1 MASSYFKNTKT
12 LYGTRGAEI
21 NKRELAIGK
30 TKVTLY
36 QRKDN
41 GSPCWYFKMRV
52 KGERQYFKRSL
63 KTTSFT
69 EAKELAEEKVIEL
82 LGAIKAGDKIVSPTL
97 QEIFRQYRK
106 HLEDSV
112 RRGQRRTSTINNLFS
127 RLNTGQRF
135 IAAKFPSGMNTKVG
149 TLDGTVFDEYL
160 VWREAEVHGKTKN
173 QATLSMIRDELIV
186 IRAAFK
192 WANSQKLAPTKSIP
206 VWTPFKSP
214 EVRRQRFTRTDYNKV
229 TSILTAWARKKI
241 KDEKQRYYTQM
252 VRHGFLVIANTGLRS
267 GELFGLRNSD
277 MEVDPEKQEVKI
289 RVRAETTKVK
299 QERRVVLAAVEPTG
313 KGEGST
319 SVNYLIRWLNEHQLH
334 KDRKHFVFSDYDDGL
349 SSGRERF
356 YDSYKNHFR
365 PRLKK
370 HGLEKFDLYHCRH
383 MFITFRLEA
392 DQNIYKIAKATGTSL
407 TQIEKTYSHLLAE
420 QASREIQQTR
430 NRVQS
435 SEKTKVNFKNP
446 SSGGASG

>member
-1 MASSYFKNTKT
+1 
-12 LYGTRGAEI
+12 
-21 NKRELAIGK
+21 
-30 TKVTLY
+30 
-36 QRKDN
+36 
-41 GSPCWYFKMRV
+41 
-52 KGERQYFKRSL
+52 
-63 KTTSFT
+63 
-69 EAKELAEEKVIEL
+69 
-82 LGAIKAGDKIVSPTL
+82 
-97 QEIFRQYRK
+97 
-106 HLEDSV
+106 
-112 RRGQRRTSTINNLFS
+112 
-127 RLNTGQRF
+127 
-135 IAAKFPSGMNTKVG
+135 
-149 TLDGTVFDEYL
+149 
-160 VWREAEVHGKTKN
+160 
-173 QATLSMIRDELIV
+173 MIRDELIV

-192 WANSQKLAPTKSIP
+192 WANSQKLAPSKSIP
-206 VWTPFKSP
+206 VWTPFQSP

-229 TSILTAWARKKI
+229 TSILTAWSRKKT

-252 VRHGFLVIANTGLRS
+252 VRHGFLVIANSGLRS

-277 MEVDPEKQEVKI
+277 IEVDPEKQEVKI

-356 YDSYKNHFR
+356 YDSYKNQFR

-383 MFITFRLEA
+383 MFITCRLEA
-392 DQNIYKIAKATGTSL
+392 DQNIYKIANPTGTSL

-420 QASREIQQTR
+420 QASREIQENR
-430 NRVQS
+430 NRVTS
-435 SEKTKVNFKNP
+435 GRKTKVTAKTP
-446 SSGGASG
+446 SSDEESR

>member
-1 MASSYFKNTKT
+1 VASTYFKNTKS

-41 GSPCWYFKMRV
+41 GSPSWYFKMRI
-52 KGERQYFKRSL
+52 KGERQYYKRSL
-63 KTTSFT
+63 KTSSFP
-69 EAKELAEEKVIEL
+69 EAKELAEEAVIGL
-82 LGAIKAGDKIVSPTL
+82 LGAIKAGDKIVSPSI
-97 QEIFRQYRK
+97 QEISRQYRK

-112 RRGQRRTSTINNLFS
+112 RRGQRRPSTIRNMFS
-127 RLNTGQRF
+127 RLATGERF
-135 IAAKFPSGMNTKVG
+135 LKANLSAGMNTKVG
-149 TLDGTVFDEYL
+149 TLDGTLFEGYL
-160 VWREAEVHGKTKN
+160 VWREAEVRGKTKN
-173 QATLSMIRDELIV
+173 QAALSMIRDELLV

-192 WANSQKLAPTKSIP
+192 WANSQKLAPSKSIP
-206 VWTPFKSP
+206 VWTSFKSP
-214 EVRRQRFTRTDYNKV
+214 EVRRRRFTRADYNRV
-229 TSILTAWARKKI
+229 TSILTAWAKK
-241 KDEKQRYYTQM
+241 KTTDEKQRYYTEM
-252 VRHGFLVIANTGLRS
+252 VRHGFLIIANSGLRS

-277 MEVDPEKQEVKI
+277 LVVNTESKEVTI

-299 QERRVVLAAVEPTG
+299 QERRVVLRAVEAEEKDDRT
-313 KGEGST
+313 E
-319 SVNYLIRWLNEHQLH
+319 SVNYLIRWLKFHQKH
-334 KDRKHFVFSDYDDGL
+334 KEQKDYVFSAFEGGL
-349 SSGRERF
+349 INSRERF
-356 YDSYKNHFR
+356 YDIYKKHFR

-420 QASREIQQTR
+420 QASREIQQVR
-430 NRVQS
+430 NR
-435 SEKTKVNFKNP
+435 ETP
-446 SSGGASG
+446 ASDEAIKKKKSKKRAS

>member
-1 MASSYFKNTKT
+1 MASSYFKNTKR
-12 LYGTRGAEI
+12 LYGTRGAEL

-52 KGERQYFKRSL
+52 KGERQYYKRSL

-82 LGAIKAGDKIVSPTL
+82 LGSIKAGDKIVSPSL

-112 RRGQRRTSTINNLFS
+112 RRGQRRPSTIRNLFS
-127 RLNTGQRF
+127 RLNIGERF
-135 IAAKFPSGMNTKVG
+135 INALLPSGMRTKVG
-149 TLDGTVFDEYL
+149 TLDGTIFEEYL
-160 VWREAEVHGKTKN
+160 AWREAEVYGKTKN

-192 WANSQKLAPTKSIP
+192 WANSQKLAPLKSIP
-206 VWTPFKSP
+206 AWTPFKSP
-214 EVRRQRFTRTDYNKV
+214 DVRRKRFTRTDYNKV
-229 TSILTAWARKKI
+229 TSILSAWARKKT
-241 KDEKQRYYTQM
+241 KNERERYYTEM
-252 VRHGFLVIANTGLRS
+252 VRHGFLIIANSGLRS

-277 MEVDPEKQEVKI
+277 LEVDPENQEVKI

-299 QERRVVLAAVEPTG
+299 QERKVVLSAVESVV
-313 KGEGST
+313 KGGGAT
-319 SVNYLIRWLNEHQLH
+319 SINYLIRWLKTHQLY
-334 KDRKHFVFSDYDDGL
+334 KDPKNFVFADYD
-349 SSGRERF
+349 SGSVTGRSRF
-356 YDSYKNHFR
+356 YDAYKRKFR

-420 QASREIQQTR
+420 QASREIQQVR
-430 NRVQS
+430 NKKPVKRKPRLRQ
-435 SEKTKVNFKNP
+435 
-446 SSGGASG
+446 

>member
-1 MASSYFKNTKT
+1 MASSYFKNTKS

-21 NKRELAIGK
+21 NKRELAVGK

-41 GSPCWYFKMRV
+41 GSPSWYFKMRV
-52 KGERQYFKRSL
+52 KGERQYYKRSL

-97 QEIFRQYRK
+97 QEVFRQYRK
-106 HLEDSV
+106 YLEDSV

-135 IAAKFPSGMNTKVG
+135 IAAKLPSGMNTKVG

-206 VWTPFKSP
+206 AWTPFKSP

-229 TSILTAWARKKI
+229 TSILTAWARKNI

-252 VRHGFLVIANTGLRS
+252 VRHGFLVIANSGLRS

-277 MEVDPEKQEVKI
+277 VEVDPEKQEVKI

-299 QERRVVLAAVEPTG
+299 QERRVVLAAIEPTG

-319 SVNYLIRWLNEHQLH
+319 SINYLIRWLNEHQLH
-334 KDRKHFVFSDYDDGL
+334 KDRKHFVFSDYDDGS

-365 PRLKK
+365 PRLKN

-430 NRVQS
+430 NRVPS
-435 SEKTKVNFKNP
+435 SEKTKVNTTKP
-446 SSGGASG
+446 SSG